1 MAARRSAAWGL
12 GVDLVE
18 VPRVRRL
25 AANPAFL
32 RRVFTPGELAY
43 AGKSVNR
50 FERLAARF
58 AVKEAVIKAL
68 DDTSI
73 PLNSIEV
80 ENTASGRPGVKV
92 RKYPGLKLMVSLS
105 HTAGHAMA
113 AALVLPGK

>member
-1 MAARRSAAWGL
+1 MAARAAAGWGL

-25 AANPAFL
+25 AGSAAFL
-32 RRVFTPGELAY
+32 RRVFTAGELAY
-43 AGKSVNR
+43 AGRGRNR
-50 FERLAARF
+50 YERLAARF

-68 DDTSI
+68 DDTSLA
-73 PLNSIEV
+73 LNSIEV

-92 RKYPGLKLMVSLS
+92 KKYPRARFIVSLT

-113 AALVLPGK
+113 AALLLPGK